1 MPNIKSAIKRVKIAE
16 KKTRQN
22 RMKKSALRK
31 QIRSLDRAIADGVDQ
46 TADLLR
52 DTQKRIDQAVA
63 QGRMHRNTAA
73 RRKSRLAKAVNR
85 QSQA

>member
-1 MPNIKSAIKRVKIAE
+1 MPNIKSAIKRVKITE

-22 RMKKSALRK
+22 RMKKSALRR
-31 QIRSLDRAIADGVDQ
+31 QIRSLDRAIAEGVDQ

-85 QSQA
+85 QNQA

>member
-52 DTQKRIDQAVA
+52 DTQNRIDQAVA